1 MGRTARV
8 FVYVDGFN
16 LFYRA
21 LKGTP
26 FKWLDLDA
34 LAKCL
39 VAPGDRIA
47 KVRYFTARVK
57 ARSGNA
63 DAPRR
68 QQIYFNALGTLA
80 NVEFHFGSFLTK
92 TKWRPMAA
100 VPTRFVEVLDTEEKG
115 SDVNLAVHLV
125 NDAWS
130 NHFDL
135 ALVLSQDTDL
145 IEPLRM
151 VRGGLGKLV
160 GLVWLDGRR
169 PDKGMAEAAS
179 FVRQIHHADLLAAQ
193 FPPQI
198 ARRSGSLIVKPAGW

>member
-1 MGRTARV
+1 MRV
-8 FVYVDGFN
+8 YVYVDGFN

-26 FKWLDLDA
+26 YKWLNLDL
-34 LAKCL
+34 LAKRL
-39 VAPGDRIA
+39 VLPGATVD

-57 ARSGNA
+57 ARSGNP

-68 QQIYFNALGTLA
+68 QQIYFNALGA
-80 NVEFHFGSFLTK
+80 VPNVEFHFGSFLTK
-92 TKWRPMAA
+92 TKRRPLAA

-130 NHFDL
+130 NHFDV

-151 VRGGLGKLV
+151 VSKGVGKLV

-169 PDKGMAEAAS
+169 PDRGMANAAS
-179 FVRQIHHADLLAAQ
+179 FVRHVGRADLIAAQ
-193 FPPQI
+193 FP
-198 ARRSGSLIVKPAGW
+198 ARLERTTGTPVIKPRGW

>member
-1 MGRTARV
+1 MRV

-16 LFYRA
+16 LYYRA

-26 FKWLDLDA
+26 HRWLNLDL
-34 LAKCL
+34 LAKRL
-39 VAPGDRIA
+39 VRPGDTIDR
-47 KVRYFTARVK
+47 VRYFTARVK
-57 ARSGNA
+57 ARAGDP

-68 QQIYFNALGTLA
+68 QQIYLSALGTVP
-80 NVEFHFGSFLTK
+80 NIEFHFGNFLTK
-92 TKWRPMAA
+92 TKMRPLAH

-130 NHFDL
+130 NHFDV

-151 VRGGLGKLV
+151 VSKGVGKPV

-169 PDKGMAEAAS
+169 PDKGMANAAS
-179 FVRQIHHADLLAAQ
+179 FVRHVSQADLVASQ
-193 FPPQI
+193 FPQQLPRN
-198 ARRSGSLIVKPAGW
+198 AGAPIVKPKGW

>member
-1 MGRTARV
+1 MRV

-16 LFYRA
+16 LYYRA
-21 LKGTP
+21 LRGTP
-26 FKWLDLDA
+26 YRWLNLDL
-34 LAKCL
+34 LARRL
-39 VAPGDRIA
+39 VRPGDTIDL
-47 KVRYFTARVK
+47 VRYFTARVK
-57 ARSGNA
+57 ARAGDP

-68 QQIYFNALGTLA
+68 QQIYLSALGTVP
-80 NVEFHFGSFLTK
+80 NIEFHFGNFLTK
-92 TKWRPMAA
+92 TKKRPLAS

-130 NHFDL
+130 NHFDV

-151 VRGGLGKLV
+151 VSKGVGKPV

-169 PDKGMAEAAS
+169 PDKGMSNAAS
-179 FVRQIHHADLLAAQ
+179 FVRHVSHADLAAAQ

-198 ARRSGSLIVKPAGW
+198 GRSPHSPIQKPTGW

>member
-1 MGRTARV
+1 MRV

-16 LFYRA
+16 LYYRA
-21 LKGTP
+21 LRGTP
-26 FKWLDLDA
+26 YRWLNLDL
-34 LAKCL
+34 LARRL
-39 VAPGDRIA
+39 VRPGDTIDL
-47 KVRYFTARVK
+47 VRYFTARVK
-57 ARSGNA
+57 ARAGDP

-68 QQIYFNALGTLA
+68 QQIYLSALGTVS
-80 NVEFHFGSFLTK
+80 NIEFHFGNFLTK
-92 TKWRPMAA
+92 TKKRPLAN
-100 VPTRFVEVLDTEEKG
+100 VPTRFVEILDTEEKG

-130 NHFDL
+130 NHFDV

-151 VRGGLGKLV
+151 VSKGVGKPV

-169 PDKGMAEAAS
+169 PDKGMANAAS
-179 FVRQIHHADLLAAQ
+179 FVRHVSHADLSAAQ

-198 ARRSGSLIVKPAGW
+198 ARNPHPPIHKPSGW